1 MNNQD
6 QQQIPQQDDEVN
18 EQTPLLHATPRTEP
32 YSVFTSTQKRLIILT
47 AALASSFSPLSANIY
62 YPALNSIAKD
72 LRVSASQINLTITT
86 YMICQGLA
94 PMLTG
99 SLADQAGRRP
109 AYILCFVIYIF
120 GNIALALQRSYPA
133 LLALRAVQSCGS
145 SGTVALASAVAADII
160 TSADRGMY
168 MGFASLGNILAPSIG
183 PILGGVLSKYL
194 GWQAIFWF
202 LASAAGTFFVP
213 LLLFFPE
220 TCRGIVGNGSSPAIG
235 WNQTIWSYLQ
245 TTTTVTSP
253 ASSVSRSRVNFPN
266 PCSTLRLLSR
276 RPVGLVLF
284 ANGVVFSSYY
294 AVTAGIPALFQKI
307 YDLDDLGIG
316 LCFIPA
322 GLGSLLSA
330 TANGVLVDWNY
341 RRARRN
347 AGQTVHNNQKQ
358 DIIGFPI
365 EQARLQIGVPM
376 IILAAVPMIVYGV
389 LMPLRPPLLVALTVV
404 FIICFCITA
413 AYNVMN
419 ILIVDL
425 CYETP
430 ATAMAANNLVRCF
443 LGAGAAAVVN
453 PLIKQIGLQWT
464 YYLVS
469 AAMALVTPIL
479 CVVYVQGWE
488 WRKKQA
494 ETDTQRRIT
503 FPLTPSQQLQIRYP
517 GGQWIK
523 PGMELDIRETTMIP
537 EISSMN
543 LRCNEKYIILFIDL
557 DVILPGT
564 AIQTVILHWYQPNL
578 MMDCTKPT
586 PPSTIVP
593 DKEHEDNRAASYI
606 SPRAPPNTHHRY
618 VYLLFAQPAAY
629 RFPECFSHVFPETVS
644 ARAGFDIMEFVQAAG
659 LDPPIAMNYFI
670 GRHEPADGETT
681 MPYSA
686 TTTSFRSVDCPT
698 RTVGLV

>member
-6 QQQIPQQDDEVN
+6 QQIRQEDEVN
-18 EQTPLLHATPRTEP
+18 EETPLVHVSPRTEP

-72 LRVSASQINLTITT
+72 LHVSPSQINLTITT
-86 YMICQGLA
+86 YMGFA

-109 AYILCFVIYIF
+109 AYILCFTVYIL
-120 GNIALALQRSYPA
+120 GNIALALQHSFPT

-160 TSADRGMY
+160 TSAERGMY

-202 LASAAGTFFVP
+202 LAIAAGTFFVP

-220 TCRGIVGNGSSPAIG
+220 TCRGIVGNGSSPTIG
-235 WNQTIWSYLQ
+235 WNRTIWSYLQ
-245 TTTTVTSP
+245 TTQEIP
-253 ASSVSRSRVNFPN
+253 AASGVSRNRKNFPN
-266 PCSTLRLLSR
+266 PCSTLRLLSH
-276 RPVGLVLF
+276 RPVGLVLL
-284 ANGVVFSSYY
+284 ANGVIFSSYY
-294 AVTAGIPALFQKI
+294 AITAGIPALFQKI

-341 RRARRN
+341 RRARQN
-347 AGQTVHNNQKQ
+347 AGQTVHKNQKQ

-376 IILAAVPMIVYGV
+376 IILAAVSMIVYGV
-389 LMPLRPPLLVALTVV
+389 LIPLRAPLLVALTVV

-425 CYETP
+425 YYETP

-453 PLIKQIGLQWT
+453 PLIKQVVT
-464 YYLVS
+464 LVFGVLTEIFQS
-469 AAMALVTPIL
+469 V
-479 CVVYVQGWE
+479 
-488 WRKKQA
+488 
-494 ETDTQRRIT
+494 
-503 FPLTPSQQLQIRYP
+503 PLTPSQQLQIRYP
-517 GGQWIK
+517 GGQWIN

-537 EISSMN
+537 EISSTN
-543 LRCNEKYIILFIDL
+543 LQCNQKYIILFIDL
-557 DVILPGT
+557 DVIIPGT
-564 AIQTVILHWYQPNL
+564 AIQSVILHWYQPNL
-578 MMDCTKPT
+578 SMDCTKPT

-593 DKEHEDNRAASYI
+593 GKGHERAASYI
-606 SPRAPPNTHHRY
+606 APRAPPNTHHRY
-618 VYLLFAQPAAY
+618 VYLLFTQPAAY
-629 RFPECFSHVFPETVS
+629 QFPECFSHVLPETVN
-644 ARAGFDIMEFVQAAG
+644 ARAGFDIKEFVQAAG
-659 LDPPIAMNYFI
+659 LDAPIAMNYFI
-670 GRHEPADGETT
+670 GKHVPSDGENT

-686 TTTSFRSVDCPT
+686 TMTSFRSVDCPT